1 MNSILLRVC
10 TVIGFVVG
18 FSLLVLALQPISAQE
33 PKPWKELFK
42 GKDLT
47 GWTISAGGGRGGR
60 AAIAPDAPPGWKV
73 EDGALVGG
81 HGKPGERTGSLS
93 TVDRYRDFELDL
105 DFMLAEQGTQC
116 SEEFN
121 GRENASVEKSCCYNG
136 GIIIRTGYQVNLGRR
151 EAGEYIGVVTHR
163 AAPGAIR
170 GNVLWLGPGDKDFPG
185 LRKREDWNHLN
196 VVFRGDHMTV
206 TLNGT
211 KICDFHDDPVL
222 ESEAGWKEASPISFQ
237 YPSAAEGGGFAG
249 FIKFKNIRI
258 REF

>member
-10 TVIGFVVG
+10 TVMVFVVG
-18 FSLLVLALQPISAQE
+18 FSLLVSALHPISAQE
-33 PKPWKELFK
+33 PKPWKEIFN

-47 GWTISAGGGRGGR
+47 GWTISAGGSTGGR
-60 AAIAPDAPPGWKV
+60 AAVASDAPPGWKV
-73 EDGALVGG
+73 EDGALVAGRAR
-81 HGKPGERTGSLS
+81 PGDRIGSLS

-105 DFMLAEQGTQC
+105 EFMLAEHGTQC
-116 SEEFN
+116 SEEFI
-121 GRENASVEKSCCYNG
+121 GRENASIEKTCCYNS
-136 GIIIRTGYQVNLGRR
+136 GIMIRTGYQVNIGRR

-163 AAPGAIR
+163 VDPRAIR

-185 LRKREDWNHLN
+185 LRNREGWNHLN
-196 VVFRGDHMTV
+196 IIFRGDHMTV

-222 ESEAGWKEASPISFQ
+222 ESEAQWKEAGPLSLQ
-237 YPSAAEGGGFAG
+237 YPSAVDSGGWEG